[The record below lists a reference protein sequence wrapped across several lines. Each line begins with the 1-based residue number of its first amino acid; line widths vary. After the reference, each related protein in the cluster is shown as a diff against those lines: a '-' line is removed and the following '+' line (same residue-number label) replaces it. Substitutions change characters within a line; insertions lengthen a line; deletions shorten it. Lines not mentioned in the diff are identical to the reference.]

1 LNNRPIGGHSS
12 EKSLKCGHLVLF
24 IPQITYEHGEPQWN
38 DIDVKTEKLG
48 EKRVP
53 VPLHPP

>member
-1 LNNRPIGGHSS
+1 M
-12 EKSLKCGHLVLF
+12 
-24 IPQITYEHGEPQWN
+24 TYEHGEPQWN

-53 VPLHPP
+53 VPLHPPQIPHVLTRA